1 MAQREKVASG
11 PIVSGEFGG
20 YTRSYPKAIGI
31 VRNDARPCY
40 DELICALKARRMKT
54 ILEFDFDRLMDRS
67 FKNQLFA
74 AGFNVR
80 RVMHKFEGDGVS
92 LGAVRKAGYK
102 TVADFFADERNRR
115 NLPDAILFDD
125 DYFAAGGIVALLEA
139 GLRIPEYVGVVPFMN
154 RGNELVAGRKITGIG
169 CDPSSDVDIVA
180 AYVLKALAGKRPQ
193 LPRLPLCFFPGESL

>member
-74 AGFNVR
+74 TGFNVR

-102 TVADFFADERNRR
+102 TVADFFADRR
-115 NLPDAILFDD
+115 NLPYAILFDD
-125 DYFAAGGIVALLEA
+125 DYFAA
-139 GLRIPEYVGVVPFMN
+139 
-154 RGNELVAGRKITGIG
+154 
-169 CDPSSDVDIVA
+169 
-180 AYVLKALAGKRPQ
+180 YVLKALVGKRPH

>member
-31 VRNDARPCY
+31 VKNDARPCY
-40 DELICALKARRMKT
+40 DELICALKARRVKS

-102 TVADFFADERNRR
+102 TVADFFADRR
-115 NLPDAILFDD
+115 NLPYAILFDD

-139 GLRIPEYVGVVPFMN
+139 GRRIPEDVGVVSFMN
-154 RGNELVAGRKITGIG
+154 RGNDLVAGRKITGIG
-169 CDPSSDVDIVA
+169 CDPASDVDIVA